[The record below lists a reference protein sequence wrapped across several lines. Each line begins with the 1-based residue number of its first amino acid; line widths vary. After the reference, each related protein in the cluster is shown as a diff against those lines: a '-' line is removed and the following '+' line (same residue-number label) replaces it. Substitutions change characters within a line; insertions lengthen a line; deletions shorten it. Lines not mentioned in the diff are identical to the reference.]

1 MQIYENNVKALENKI
16 EKIIEILNELKN
28 HQQKELQLLQ
38 NNHTINI
45 KKLNKLQEY
54 NKILDMTNQVFE
66 IRISGIEAAL
76 KELNKNLSA

>member
-1 MQIYENNVKALENKI
+1 MQICENNAKALENKI
-16 EKIIEILNELKN
+16 EEIIEILNELKN
-28 HQQKELQLLQ
+28 NQQKELQLLQ
-38 NNHTINI
+38 NNHTINM

-54 NKILDMTNQVFE
+54 NKILDMTNQFFE